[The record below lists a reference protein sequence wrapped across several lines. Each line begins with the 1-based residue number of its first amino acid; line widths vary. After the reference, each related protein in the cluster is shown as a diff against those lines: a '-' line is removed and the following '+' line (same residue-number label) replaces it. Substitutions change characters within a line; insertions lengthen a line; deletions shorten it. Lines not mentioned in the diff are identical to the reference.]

1 MLLST
6 QTSHIFKLFG
16 EEKGIS
22 ILKGAGYDGLD
33 LTLTRLSRE
42 GADSYIF
49 SGDSAISYAEQ
60 VKKWADDA
68 GIVFSQGHTPFD
80 FNWSNPNEFE
90 DRFVP
95 LTIKGLEI
103 CATVGAD
110 IVVVH
115 PFNYG
120 ENGKNREEIFDINM
134 KFYRRLIP
142 VAKDLGIKIALENLF
157 RDDPK
162 RTSHLPSTCG
172 TEEDFIRYMDTLDS
186 EYIVGCLD
194 LGHASIAG
202 IEPQDFIRALGH
214 DRLKALHVHDNSY
227 NSDGHTLPG
236 LGKMDWEEITRALAE
251 INYDGNFNYEADN
264 FMKGF
269 EDDFKPV
276 ACRFMADRG
285 RHLIK
290 KIESYK

>member
-6 QTSHIFKLFG
+6 QTSHIFKTFG
-16 EEKGIS
+16 EKDGIG
-22 ILKGAGYDGLD
+22 ILKAAGYDSLD
-33 LTLTRLSRE
+33 LTLTRLSRDE
-42 GADSYIF
+42 NYVF
-49 SGDSAISYAEQ
+49 SGNDALKYAEQ

-68 GIVFSQGHTPFD
+68 GIIFSQGHTPFD
-80 FNWSNPNEFE
+80 FVWTDPNEFE
-90 DRFVP
+90 DRFIP
-95 LTIKGLEI
+95 LTIKALEI
-103 CATVGAD
+103 SAAVGAE

-120 ENGKNREEIFDINM
+120 ENGKNKEEIFDVNM
-134 KFYRRLIP
+134 KLYRRLIP
-142 VAKDLGIKIALENLF
+142 YAKDLGIKIALENLF
-157 RDDPK
+157 RKDPK
-162 RTSHLPSTCG
+162 RTSFLPSVCATAD
-172 TEEDFIRYMDTLDS
+172 DFIRYFDTLDS

-194 LGHASIAG
+194 LGHASIVG

-227 NSDGHTLPG
+227 NSDDHTLPG
-236 LGKMDWEEITRALAE
+236 LGKMDWEEIAKALAD

-269 EDDFKPV
+269 DDSFKPTV
-276 ACRFMADRG
+276 CRFMADRG

>member
-6 QTSHIFKLFG
+6 QTSHIFKTFG
-16 EEKGIS
+16 EKEGIS
-22 ILKGAGYDGLD
+22 ILKRAGYDALD

-42 GADSYIF
+42 SADSYIF
-49 SGDSAISYAEQ
+49 SGDGAISYAEQ
-60 VKKWADDA
+60 VKKWAQDE
-68 GIVFSQGHTPFD
+68 GIIFAQGHTPFD
-80 FNWSNPNEFE
+80 FVWSDPNEFE
-90 DRFVP
+90 ERFVP
-95 LTIKGLEI
+95 LTVKALEI
-103 CATVGAD
+103 CAAVGAK

-120 ENGKNREEIFDINM
+120 DNGNNSEEIFDINM
-134 KFYRRLIP
+134 KLYRRLIP

-157 RDDPK
+157 RDGKDGAF
-162 RTSHLPSTCG
+162 LPSACG
-172 TEEDFIRYMDTLDS
+172 TIESFIRYVDTLDS

-194 LGHASIAG
+194 LGHASIVG

-227 NSDGHTLPG
+227 KTDGHTLPG

-251 INYDGNFNYEADN
+251 IDYDGNFNYEADN

-269 EDDFKPV
+269 DDDFKPT